1 MVNRTNGKVIWLYG
15 RPCSGKTTLASAI
28 SESLKAKGVSLIT
41 LDGDELRLGVNADL
55 GFSQTA
61 RLENIRRASEI
72 AKLLATKGFWVICS
86 FITPTIELR
95 ELVSKINLESDLVL
109 IYIHASFE
117 SCQRR
122 DVKGQYSRANKGLI
136 ANFTG
141 VNSTFEEPVGDFNRI
156 DTDELN
162 IEEACKKCLEFILK
176 NWGQPVI

>member
-1 MVNRTNGKVIWLYG
+1 MVNRSVGKVIWLYG
-15 RPCSGKTTLASAI
+15 RPCSGKSTLVSAI
-28 SESLKAKGVSLIT
+28 YESLKAKGVSLIT

-55 GFSQTA
+55 GFSQTD

-72 AKLLATKGFWVICS
+72 SKLLASKGFWVICS

-95 ELVSKINLESDLVL
+95 ELVFKTILESDLVL

-122 DVKGQYSRANKGLI
+122 DVKGQYLRANKGLI

-141 VNSTFEEPVGDFNRI
+141 VSSTFEEPVGDFNRI
-156 DTDELN
+156 DTDELT
-162 IEEACKKCLEFILK
+162 IEAATKKCVDLIL
-176 NWGQPVI
+176 NC

>member
-1 MVNRTNGKVIWLYG
+1 MVNSSIGKVIWLYG
-15 RPCSGKTTLASAI
+15 RPCSGKSTLASAI
-28 SESLKAKGVSLIT
+28 SESLKAKGISLIT

-72 AKLLATKGFWVICS
+72 AKLLVSKGFWVICS

-122 DVKGQYSRANKGLI
+122 DVKGHYLRATKGLI

-141 VNSTFEEPVGDFNRI
+141 VSSTFEEPVRECNWI
-156 DTDELN
+156 DTDEMS
-162 IEEACKKCLEFILK
+162 IEEASKKCMEFVLS
-176 NWGQPVI
+176 